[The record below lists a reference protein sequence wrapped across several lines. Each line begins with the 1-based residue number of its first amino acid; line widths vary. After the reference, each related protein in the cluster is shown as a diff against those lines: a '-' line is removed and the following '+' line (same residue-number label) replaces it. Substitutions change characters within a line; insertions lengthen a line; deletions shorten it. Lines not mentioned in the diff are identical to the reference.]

1 MSYLGDNQL
10 EITTKKYDK
19 EQQQEIIVE
28 YFFPLN
34 RYYYAGDPGHIWFK
48 SINADN
54 SIFEVGFDSFGQ
66 KQAGPLLHI
75 RTRPLGREFPQGAA
89 FGTVESDKWIGPLRL
104 PLSAVLVEAN
114 TAVLDN
120 PKLINENCYQAWV
133 IQIRPTKFDEEINST
148 DIIIKGN
155 LPRLKQYTISDLEKY
170 EEQII
175 KCRIT
180 DLETGK
186 EFGEC

>member
-1 MSYLGDNQL
+1 MSYLGENQL
-10 EITTKKYDK
+10 EIITTKYDK
-19 EQQQEIIVE
+19 ETQQEITGT
-28 YFFPLN
+28 YFFPLD

-48 SINADN
+48 PIN

-66 KQAGPLLHI
+66 QQAGPLLHI

-120 PKLINENCYQAWV
+120 PTLINENCYRAWV
-133 IQIRPTKFDEEINST
+133 IQIKPTKFDEEISST
-148 DIIIKGN
+148 DVITKGD
-155 LPRLKQYTISDLEKY
+155 LLQLKEYSISDLEKY

-180 DLETGK
+180 DLETGEEIDK
-186 EFGEC
+186 C